1 MVGDS
6 NACHQY
12 VSIEFYCR
20 RKSDTSGPAGIG
32 PFFHCA
38 PHETFYGKEIDMPVI
53 TISRQFGA
61 GGRTLGE
68 MIAKALDYRF
78 LDELIIQ
85 QLAEKAKV
93 SKDFVKS
100 LERSAGGKISQLISG
115 MFSKNYMERIVGN
128 DKGYIDENIYVE
140 LLYDIFREFARQ
152 DNVVLIGRGG
162 QYILQGYPG
171 AYHILL
177 VAELR
182 DRVKFMQKF
191 YDISDAKAERAVK
204 QGQIRRST
212 VFKKFGKEDYDQ
224 PYLYHL
230 VLNMSRLS
238 LEQALKE
245 VLVLV
250 RN

>member
-1 MVGDS
+1 MS
-6 NACHQY
+6 
-12 VSIEFYCR
+12 
-20 RKSDTSGPAGIG
+20 
-32 PFFHCA
+32 
-38 PHETFYGKEIDMPVI
+38 VI

-68 MIAKALDYRF
+68 MIGKALNYRF

-85 QLAEKAKV
+85 ELAEKAKV

-100 LERSAGGKISQLISG
+100 LERSAGGKISKLISG

-128 DKGYIDENIYVE
+128 NKGYIDEHIYVE
-140 LLYDIFREFARQ
+140 LLHDIFKEFTRQ
-152 DNVVLIGRGG
+152 DKVVLLGRGG
-162 QYILQGYPG
+162 QYILQGFPG
-171 AYHILL
+171 VYHILL
-177 VAELR
+177 VAELQ
-182 DRVKFMQKF
+182 DRIKFMQKF
-191 YDISDAKAERAVK
+191 YDISDAKAEKAVK
-204 QGQIRRST
+204 QGQARRSA

-238 LEQALKE
+238 LEEALGE